1 MKTEPRCIVA
11 PSVLSADFAHVADAL
26 GIIEETSSQWIH
38 LDVMDGTFVPNITF
52 GAKFIEDMRPLSSL
66 IFDTHLMVDKPERHI
81 QAFAQA
87 GSDIIT
93 VHSEATTHL
102 HRVIASI
109 HDEGKQAGVSIIP
122 STPVS
127 AIDLILEDVELVL
140 IMCVNPGFGGQKF
153 IPASMRKIAEL
164 AALRKKYNLDFRIAV
179 DGGVNARNAGALVQA
194 GVDVL
199 VMGSAFFSSEDKRS
213 LVAQVQGLDS

>member
-109 HDEGKQAGVSIIP
+109 HDEGKQAGVSIVP

>member
-109 HDEGKQAGVSIIP
+109 HDEGKQAGVSIVP

-213 LVAQVQGLDS
+213 LVAHVQGLDS